1 MPTHVHHNRSPWR
14 FVPTMGLF
22 QALTFAYVSILPGV
36 FLKSI
41 GAPNSMVGLA
51 SLFYLPVALRFLV
64 GSIVD
69 RHGSKRLW
77 SLWTQIA
84 QVLVA
89 ALSGALILAGAP
101 VMWVLV
107 CFGLASIVGAF
118 LDLSNDGF
126 FLVGTPADR
135 KAFFATLKVQAFRIG
150 NAVAQ
155 GGYVMAAGALATMY
169 GGPKN
174 GWGLVFALHACILL
188 ALALWHFF
196 AYPRLP
202 DDQPDRRHTGG
213 SLTWFKTV
221 FAELLRE
228 PGMWWVLAY
237 LAAYRVGE
245 SMLSAM
251 KVPFMLDP
259 TSKGGLGLDLQ
270 QVGFMNGVVVF
281 LVLVVGGLIGGT
293 LVERLGLRRMLVPGI
308 LLTNVPNILFTY
320 LSLQPSSWS
329 VEAFGLSIPVVAQI
343 FLAVEAFG
351 YSLGF
356 APFIYVQVLVSRG
369 PAQATIFAIVAGIT
383 NLGWTLPGA
392 VSGFVQ
398 EATGYPMF
406 FVLVMCLGLA
416 VLLLAP
422 KIPADELEDA
432 ERRHRSVS

>member
-1 MPTHVHHNRSPWR
+1 
-14 FVPTMGLF
+14 MGLF

-84 QVLVA
+84 QVLVS
-89 ALSGALILAGAP
+89 ALSGTLILGGAP
-101 VMWVLV
+101 IAWVLV
-107 CFGLASIVGAF
+107 CFGLAAVVGAF

-150 NAVAQ
+150 NAIAQ
-155 GGYVMAAGALATMY
+155 GGYVMAAGALGAIY
-169 GGPKN
+169 GGPKH
-174 GWGLVFALHACILL
+174 GWGIVFLIHACILM

-202 DDQPDRRHTGG
+202 DDQPDRRHSGG
-213 SLTWFKTV
+213 SLAWFKAV
-221 FAELLRE
+221 FVELLRH
-228 PGMWWVLAY
+228 PGMWWVLGY

-251 KVPFMLDP
+251 KVPFMLDA
-259 TSKGGLGLDLQ
+259 TSEGGLGLDLQ

-281 LVLVVGGLIGGT
+281 LVLVVGGVIGGV
-293 LVERLGLRRMLVPGI
+293 LVERLGLRRTLLPGI
-308 LLTNVPNILFTY
+308 LMMNLPNLLFTY

-329 VEAFGLSIPVVAQI
+329 VDAFGLSIPVLPQI
-343 FLAVEAFG
+343 FLAIEAFG

-383 NLGWTLPGA
+383 NLGWTIPGA
-392 VSGFVQ
+392 ASGFVQ
-398 EATGYPMF
+398 EAIGYPLF
-406 FVLVMCLGLA
+406 FILVTGLGLA
-416 VLLLAP
+416 VLLLVP
-422 KIPADELEDA
+422 KIPADALEDA
-432 ERRHRSVS
+432 GRGDSSGA